1 MAEVTFYDSAED
13 ALLKFAVIIART
25 DGKWIF
31 CKHRE
36 RDTYEV
42 PGEHREKGEDI
53 LSAAKRELMEE
64 TGAVDFTIKPICV
77 YSVKGKTR
85 ASEGADDETFGMLF
99 AAEVFSFEEIH
110 SEIEKILIT
119 GPSGGTLDLSANPAQ
134 TDRRSKKQRFFV
146 NVKRR
151 KGRRSGRTAG
161 HAKTGRLPRG
171 ASRFCTFCCL
181 PDESGAERKEQ

>member
-1 MAEVTFYDSAED
+1 M
-13 ALLKFAVIIART
+13 
-25 DGKWIF
+25 
-31 CKHRE
+31 
-36 RDTYEV
+36 
-42 PGEHREKGEDI
+42 
-53 LSAAKRELMEE
+53 
-64 TGAVDFTIKPICV
+64 GA
-77 YSVKGKTR
+77 KGKTR

-99 AAEVFSFEEIH
+99 AAEVFSFEELH

-119 GPSGGTLDLSANPAQ
+119 DCLVEHWTYQQIQPKLIEEA
-134 TDRRSKKQRFFV
+134 KKQRFFV

-181 PDESGAERKEQ
+181 PDKSGA